1 MNAWEEARRHL
12 DGLPSGAG
20 LNIAY
25 EAADRHVKRG
35 AGDRIAFRF
44 VGASA
49 TRSMTYAE
57 LALASNRFA
66 NVLRRLNVGPGETVF
81 SFAGR
86 IPELYISA
94 IGTLKARAVFSAL
107 YTNFGEQP
115 LFARLSKGGGK
126 VLLTTASL
134 YSRRIASIRKA
145 LPTLEQ
151 VIVGGHDPA
160 PPLTRSFDE
169 LMAEAEDRFDI
180 EPTDPEDPAFLHFTS
195 GTTGSPKGALHVHD
209 AAASLYATAS
219 SVLKLRPD
227 DIYWCTADPGWVTGI
242 SYGLVA
248 PLLHGATMVIDES
261 EFDPARWYRII
272 QEQRVTV
279 LYTAPTAIRMLM
291 KAGSRLARSY
301 DLRSLRLIVS
311 AGEALS
317 PEAVRWGRQALN
329 LDIHDTWWQ
338 TETGSIVIGTSADE
352 DVSLG
357 LMGRPVAGIEAAV
370 GRRHGEG
377 MLEFVEEPNKVGELV
392 LKAGWPSMFR
402 GYVGEPA
409 RYAEC
414 FIQDWYLTG
423 DLVCRDSEGR
433 FSFVSRGDEL
443 IKSAGH
449 LIGPHEVEDCLN
461 EHPAILEVGV
471 IGKPDPLV
479 GEVVKAFVI
488 VRDGCEPDEQLR
500 IDLLAFARQR
510 LGPALAPREIS
521 FCHTLPKTRNGKI
534 MRPVLRARELG
545 LPESD
550 LADAEDWDQ
559 ALSPTLKP

>member
-1 MNAWEEARRHL
+1 MDVWEEARRHL
-12 DGLPSGAG
+12 DGLPGGAG

-25 EAADRHVKRG
+25 EAVDRHVMRG
-35 AGDRIAFRF
+35 AGERIAFRF
-44 VGASA
+44 VGPAA
-49 TRSMTYAE
+49 TSTMTYTE
-57 LALASNRFA
+57 LAQASNRFA
-66 NVLRRLNVGPGETVF
+66 NVLRRLNVGAGETVF
-81 SFAGR
+81 SLAGR

-107 YTNFGEQP
+107 YANFGEQP
-115 LFARLSKGGGK
+115 ILARLSKGSAK
-126 VLLTTASL
+126 LLLTTAPV
-134 YSRRIASIRKA
+134 YARRLAGIRES
-145 LPTLEQ
+145 LPTLEH
-151 VIVGGHDPA
+151 VLVRGREPA
-160 PPLTRSFDE
+160 APQTLAFDA
-169 LMAEAEDRFDI
+169 LMAEAEDTFTI

-227 DIYWCTADPGWVTGI
+227 DVYWCTADPGWVTGI

-248 PLLHGATMVIDES
+248 PLLHGVTMVIDEG
-261 EFDPARWYRII
+261 EFDAARWYRII
-272 QEQRVTV
+272 QNERVTV

-291 KAGSRLARSY
+291 RAGARLARSF

-338 TETGSIVIGTSADE
+338 TETGSIIIGTGADE
-352 DVSLG
+352 DVSMG
-357 LMGRPVAGIEAAV
+357 LIGKPVAGIETAV
-370 GRRHGEG
+370 ARRLGDG
-377 MLEFVEEPNKVGELV
+377 TLQFIDEPNKVGELV

-414 FIQDWYLTG
+414 FSGDWYLTG

-449 LIGPHEVEDCLN
+449 LIGPYEVESCLN
-461 EHPAILEVGV
+461 EHPAIAEAGV

-479 GEVVKAFVI
+479 GESVKAFVI
-488 VRDGCEPDEQLR
+488 VRDGYVADEALR
-500 IDLLAFARQR
+500 VDLLAFARQR
-510 LGPALAPREIS
+510 LGPALAPREIA
-521 FCHTLPKTRNGKI
+521 FCRTLPKTRNGKI
-534 MRPVLRARELG
+534 LRRLLRARELG
-545 LPESD
+545 LPEND
-550 LADAEDWDQ
+550 LAGVEAPEQ
-559 ALSPTLKP
+559 ASLRKP